1 MSPPIA
7 STTTGR
13 QLRSDSKAGKQAP
26 MANSSKTKATKASGS
41 TGKSAGKK
49 RRKESDS
56 EDKIEKATK
65 KKESMRKA
73 KVRQTTAAMAVDEQS
88 SDSEG
93 AESADISP
101 PRHKRST
108 TGRGAKGKS
117 SGAAAEEDEEEEED
131 KEEEEEDEDEDE
143 EEDEDED
150 DGSGEATSPR
160 RSHTSRQTGLDEDE
174 AHLAKGLGP
183 PSVEPRSPTRN
194 IRFGPPIK
202 AGARKKGRV
211 RLEAEAVTIAGK
223 GKHRGREEDG
233 LRDPEEHET
242 WLKKPAWLATT
253 TAEYHGGQEPSTGDE
268 VDELEPE
275 HGDSSDSDVKIVS
288 SSKDKGKAKAGSKGR
303 KRRSKARDDSIFKGD
318 SRGRVMLREL
328 PAEVRSI
335 VSRANTFLRL
345 RISLEHAWT
354 QEKKIT
360 HDILPEK
367 HIVIQDAIGDVWEMV
382 ARERKERKE
391 REGKERNLKHLEL
404 GFDKLN
410 NPEEGADARKDVC
423 NLLWTGAA
431 QLRNQVKKE
440 AKSVVEDA
448 YGLKNLPE
456 IQRVSAALFLL
467 KYNTQGNNAI
477 PNFVFADVKLSWEG
491 DEVDTRESTV
501 NRKQPFQHAA
511 IFTLIA
517 QYWFSSQREGLLQ
530 AHWPSS
536 KIAKERF
543 LEMPDN
549 LIVFACNAIETALA
563 DIATGVHQFTN
574 KVYAPK
580 WVNLMD
586 LLKVMK
592 SRAPAVHAGIKEFI
606 ATSVRN
612 TVAAQATGQKQKLQ
626 EDADAGEGDFMSWK
640 EIEVTAVAG
649 PSGVQASSVAGAAV
663 GRVPSG
669 AAPTSTASPVTASA
683 GDPAQVHS

>member
-1 MSPPIA
+1 ML
-7 STTTGR
+7 
-13 QLRSDSKAGKQAP
+13 Q
-26 MANSSKTKATKASGS
+26 
-41 TGKSAGKK
+41 
-49 RRKESDS
+49 
-56 EDKIEKATK
+56 
-65 KKESMRKA
+65 
-73 KVRQTTAAMAVDEQS
+73 
-88 SDSEG
+88 
-93 AESADISP
+93 
-101 PRHKRST
+101 
-108 TGRGAKGKS
+108 
-117 SGAAAEEDEEEEED
+117 
-131 KEEEEEDEDEDE
+131 
-143 EEDEDED
+143 
-150 DGSGEATSPR
+150 
-160 RSHTSRQTGLDEDE
+160 
-174 AHLAKGLGP
+174 
-183 PSVEPRSPTRN
+183 
-194 IRFGPPIK
+194 
-202 AGARKKGRV
+202 
-211 RLEAEAVTIAGK
+211 IAGK
-223 GKHRGREEDG
+223 GKPRGREEDG

-423 NLLWTGAA
+423 NLLWTGTA

-606 ATSVRN
+606 ANSVRN
-612 TVAAQATGQKQKLQ
+612 TVAAQAAGQKQKLQ
-626 EDADAGEGDFMSWK
+626 EDADAEGEGDFMSWK
-640 EIEVTAVAG
+640 EIEVTGVAG
-649 PSGVQASSVAGAAV
+649 PSGVQASSVAGAASPVVATAEAV

-669 AAPTSTASPVTASA
+669 AAPTSSSPAPSTSHSAACARSLAASPVTADTHAPAAITSSAASASA